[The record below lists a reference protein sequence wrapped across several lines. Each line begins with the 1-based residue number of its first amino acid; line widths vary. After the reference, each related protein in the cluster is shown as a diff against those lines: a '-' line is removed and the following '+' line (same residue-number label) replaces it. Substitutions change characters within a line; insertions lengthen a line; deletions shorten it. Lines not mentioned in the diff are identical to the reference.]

1 MTMILSICGSRGVTV
16 DVGPSAWWEAPGG
29 LAVTYG
35 LYDGPLTFMLTE
47 QEARQLDAMLAEQLA
62 SAAERAAVGHRPC
75 GKGGTVPLV
84 QPDPAHRF
92 DDRSPAVDARHT
104 ARSVHGLLS
113 HHCDLHRRLSLW
125 RLLNA

>member
-16 DVGPSAWWEAPGG
+16 DVGPSALSEAPGG

-62 SAAERAAVGHRPC
+62 SAAERLRWATDPVAKEAPC
-75 GKGGTVPLV
+75 
-84 QPDPAHRF
+84 
-92 DDRSPAVDARHT
+92 
-104 ARSVHGLLS
+104 
-113 HHCDLHRRLSLW
+113 RRAPV
-125 RLLNA
+125 R